1 MLIYIFGFFLF
12 KYFIGGY
19 ANGVSAHGSQS
30 DGDSVN
36 TTVCYL
42 FLFLLF
48 YLLSEVFV

>member
-1 MLIYIFGFFLF
+1 MTGIYLHLGF
-12 KYFIGGY
+12 FIGGY

-42 FLFLLF
+42 FLFLF
-48 YLLSEVFV
+48 LLHTSRSLPNL